1 MFNIKDK
8 VSLIT
13 GGNGGIG
20 EGIAN
25 GFADF
30 GSRVAIVGRD
40 EADLKQKL
48 IFFQSPIGKG
58 LIGKNKSD
66 LVEINTPSGVKN
78 FEIKDVKYI

>member
-1 MFNIKDK
+1 MFDLKDK

-20 EGIAN
+20 EGIAI

-40 EADLKQKL
+40 ESKCKKAQEKIINADQILSPPDQC
-48 IFFQSPIGKG
+48 FFH
-58 LIGKNKSD
+58 D
-66 LVEINTPSGVKN
+66 
-78 FEIKDVKYI
+78 FA

>member
-40 EADLKQKL
+40 EAKCKKAQEN
-48 IFFQSPIGKG
+48 P
-58 LIGKNKSD
+58 
-66 LVEINTPSGVKN
+66 
-78 FEIKDVKYI
+78 